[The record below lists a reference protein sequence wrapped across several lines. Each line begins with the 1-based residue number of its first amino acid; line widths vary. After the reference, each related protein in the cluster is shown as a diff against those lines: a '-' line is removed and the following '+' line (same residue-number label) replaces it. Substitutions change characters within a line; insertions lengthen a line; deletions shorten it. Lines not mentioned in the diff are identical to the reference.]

1 MAVLGW
7 GRSGWAG
14 QLGGLVGEVAG
25 SVGAGVSTG
34 VVVVGLR
41 GAESMSQDVRKAGCD
56 GE

>member
-1 MAVLGW
+1 MGLAVLGW

-34 VVVVGLR
+34 VVVRGLR
-41 GAESMSQDVRKAGCD
+41 GVRIDESGRAEG
-56 GE
+56 GL